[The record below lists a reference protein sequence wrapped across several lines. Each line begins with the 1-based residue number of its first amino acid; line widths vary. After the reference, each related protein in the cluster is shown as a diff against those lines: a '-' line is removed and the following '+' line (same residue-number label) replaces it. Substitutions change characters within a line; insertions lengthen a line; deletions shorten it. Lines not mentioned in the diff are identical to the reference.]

1 MQKYHY
7 NNLQKFLGEWQN
19 NTKYLDML
27 RLMAQLSKLFS
38 DNEVPYLD
46 YRLAENLFCRYY
58 KASNDARSCMA
69 YDARIAGVGIG
80 IKTFILNKKDQSTEK
95 IAEFNKLKKHLDGL
109 VGKDLARKLG
119 EFRND
124 RMRIANSTFDVSET
138 QYHIVGRKERMLR
151 VFNCPYD
158 EVDVEHIHLIKD
170 DTTSV
175 SFHDEKNSYT
185 FNKSKSVLMKR
196 FEVPTNDFV
205 DVEVDIL
212 DDPLE
217 LLESFFLQH
226 NKDLVKAK
234 KRVAGIDYVM
244 LPLYS
249 TRNNNVPEKSGLN
262 QWNAAGRKRHPDEVY
277 IPIPKNI
284 HHHYP
289 TFFPDHDTP
298 FVLYL
303 PDGKV
308 LSAKICQSDGKAL
321 MSNPNKDLG
330 QWILRKVLKKKEGEL
345 VTMDDLNRSGFD
357 SVCIEKLHSVD
368 ENGKQE
374 YRISFATLNGS
385 YTNFIND

>member
-1 MQKYHY
+1 
-7 NNLQKFLGEWQN
+7 
-19 NTKYLDML
+19 ML

-80 IKTFILNKKDQSTEK
+80 IKTFILNKNNQSTEK

-109 VGKDLARKLG
+109 TGKDLARTLG

-124 RMRIANSTFDVSET
+124 RMRIANNTFDVSET

-170 DTTSV
+170 DTISV
-175 SFHDEKNSYT
+175 CFHDEKNFYA

-277 IPIPKNI
+277 IPIPKDI
-284 HHHYP
+284 HRYYP
-289 TFFPDHDTP
+289 TFFPNHDTP

-330 QWILRKVLKKKEGEL
+330 QWILRKILKKKEGEL
-345 VTMDDLNRSGFD
+345 VTIDDLNRYGFD
-357 SVCIEKLHSVD
+357 SVCVENLHSVNG
-368 ENGKQE
+368 NGKQE
-374 YRISFATLNGS
+374 YRISFATLDGS